1 MDFQIKGQYF
11 VVGGAGSGFGKAI
24 ASALAAEGAKVLAVS
39 RTETKLTELQ
49 KLFPNQI
56 QYIAGNIM
64 EAGVHEMILNWL
76 EGKKLA
82 GVLIN
87 AGGPPAGKFD
97 EISMEQW
104 EQGWQTV
111 VKWKIALTKLLLPLF
126 EKNHYGRIVFIES
139 VSVKQPVANLLLS
152 NALRPA
158 IVGFAK
164 SLSQEV
170 APKGITVNVL
180 APGYHNTAAMERL
193 FKKKS
198 ELENISLEVAK
209 HAFEKE
215 ILVGEM
221 GRPEEMAVLAI
232 WLLSPLSRFVTGQTF
247 SHDGGIVKGIFG

>member
-1 MDFQIKGQYF
+1 MNFQIKDQYF
-11 VVGGAGSGFGKAI
+11 LVGGAGSGFGKAI
-24 ASALAAEGAKVLAVS
+24 TLALAAEGAKVLAVS
-39 RTETKLTELQ
+39 RTKEKLVELQ
-49 KLFPNQI
+49 KSFPKQI
-56 QYIAGNIM
+56 EYISGDIM
-64 EAGVHEMILNWL
+64 TDKVHQLILKQL
-76 EGKKLA
+76 KDKKFS

-111 VKWKIALTKLLLPLF
+111 VKWKIALTKLLVPYF
-126 EKNHYGRIVFIES
+126 EKNNYGRIVFIES
-139 VSVKQPVANLLLS
+139 VSVKQAVANLLLS

-158 IVGFAK
+158 VVGFAK
-164 SLSQEV
+164 TLAQEV
-170 APKGITVNVL
+170 ANKGITVNVL

-198 ELENISLEVAK
+198 ELENISLEDAK

-215 ILVGEM
+215 IIVGEM
-221 GRPEEMAVLAI
+221 GTPEEMAVLAI

-247 SHDGGIVKGIFG
+247 SHDGGIVKGFFG